1 MQNRDVRPAPVVPK
15 AEVKESQSYL
25 NGLAAASWLRLEQ
38 KEQDVAVRAPVIE
51 GMSQD
56 DIAQNII
63 YNKAQGYMPTVAEY
77 MLLDSSGRSALMD
90 TIDKLDM
97 GEPAVSDP
105 ASKTTL
111 INLWKDTSYSDEAL
125 KDYGQLLFLS
135 GLITKKDADDWTK
148 RPDWLKN
155 ENFTQL
161 NAFINEKTAW
171 MKDSD
176 LEWRIKTDIYQDL
189 VENPQYMKSTK
200 DFNLYKD
207 QINQLVSQETATA
220 YLGGLVKISEAMNDG
235 DAAKAMSKTSFNEFM
250 IGVRDGKYDFAI
262 DLALQ
267 DSIPVRNAKYASFAE
282 LLNIVSNQM
291 YGYGYDELDVTS
303 PGYGAYRQ
311 SRVMANTMFRYSA
324 AIMEDSL
331 ASSLEIQPKSM
342 ERVGNSWA
350 FEDPMVPGLF
360 YRAAS
365 YPSAEGGSEGIRW
378 ELFRM
383 ERRNGVY
390 DPSSIGTFIP
400 MPVHATLDI
409 SKKVLETEA
418 ELSQVQAMK
427 RSQDESLSKWW
438 LQPTAGS
445 AGITMRPDYSKAIA
459 DAQKRL
465 DALKAERQAK
475 QDFIQGVRESILHD
489 LYRQPRQESSR
500 WRK

>member
-1 MQNRDVRPAPVVPK
+1 
-15 AEVKESQSYL
+15 
-25 NGLAAASWLRLEQ
+25 
-38 KEQDVAVRAPVIE
+38 
-51 GMSQD
+51 
-56 DIAQNII
+56 
-63 YNKAQGYMPTVAEY
+63 
-77 MLLDSSGRSALMD
+77 
-90 TIDKLDM
+90 
-97 GEPAVSDP
+97 
-105 ASKTTL
+105 
-111 INLWKDTSYSDEAL
+111 
-125 KDYGQLLFLS
+125 
-135 GLITKKDADDWTK
+135 
-148 RPDWLKN
+148 
-155 ENFTQL
+155 
-161 NAFINEKTAW
+161 

-207 QINQLVSQETATA
+207 QINQLVSQGTATA
-220 YLGGLVKISEAMNDG
+220 YLGGLVKISKAMNDG

-267 DSIPVRNAKYASFAE
+267 DSIPVRNASYASFAE

-303 PGYGAYRQ
+303 PGYGAYQQ

-365 YPSAEGGSEGIRW
+365 YPSAEGGSDGIRW

-383 ERRNGVY
+383 EKRNGVY

-427 RSQDESLSKWW
+427 RSQDESLNKWW

-445 AGITMRPDYSKAIA
+445 AGITMRPDYSGAIA

-465 DALKAERQAK
+465 DTLKAERQAK
-475 QDFIQGVRESILHD
+475 QDFIQGVRERILHD
-489 LYRQPRQESSR
+489 TYRQERQEPSR
-500 WRK
+500 WRN